1 MKTMIRNT
9 ALFASLL
16 FAGAGFAQDK
26 PAGAPPPATEQQ
38 MEETKWNIP
47 ALAAELELT
56 EAQVAKVKE
65 LEAKYEGQFESF
77 KALSREE
84 KATKVNQALAER
96 NRTFSSLLTP
106 EQAQKWQALKT
117 EHKQSKEV
125 EAAPAE

>member
-1 MKTMIRNT
+1 MN
-9 ALFASLL
+9 
-16 FAGAGFAQDK
+16 
-26 PAGAPPPATEQQ
+26 
-38 MEETKWNIP
+38 ETKWNIP

-106 EQAQKWQALKT
+106 EQAEKWQAMKA
-117 EHKQSKEV
+117 EHKQNKEM
-125 EAAPAE
+125 EAAPAK